1 VAGCVA
7 DLHLNVVPRMIERA
21 RHRKLGRILPIASY
35 TPPLEILWT
44 QDLIMRWIP
53 SNQTA
58 QWDGST
64 ATPTIITAT
73 VEWTSN
79 GATAGTSTHQ
89 ARADVHILIVKV
101 RDQDAH
107 LHSRMESWL
116 SWHFF
121 GGQLLLLN
129 CWSPHLWRTKESSFV
144 PTWSG
149 HIMEAATPSCS
160 SKCVQSSKD
169 AP

>member
-1 VAGCVA
+1 
-7 DLHLNVVPRMIERA
+7 MIERT
-21 RHRKLGRILPIASY
+21 RHCKLGRILPIASWR
-35 TPPLEILWT
+35 PPSIRDT
-44 QDLIMRWIP
+44 FDARSDHAMD
-53 SNQTA
+53 STNQAA